1 MRYLIIILAL
11 VLMPT
16 LALAGKTAKG
26 KTAKYLVTCEA
37 ISGGQCKKECSES
50 EKAIKQI
57 EIAEGEQK
65 GEVAD
70 VDCSNSGKG
79 FVCCVEKKM
88 IKE

>member
-11 VLMPT
+11 VFIPT
-16 LALAGKTAKG
+16 VALAGKTTKG

-37 ISGGQCKKECSES
+37 ISGGQCKKECSEG

-57 EIAEGEQK
+57 EIGEGEQK

-70 VDCSNSGKG
+70 VDCSTSGKG
-79 FVCCVEKKM
+79 FVCCVEKKA

>member
-1 MRYLIIILAL
+1 MRYLLILVAL
-11 VLMPT
+11 VLIPT
-16 LALAGKTAKG
+16 VALAGNTTKG
-26 KTAKYLVTCEA
+26 RTAKYLVTCEV
-37 ISGGQCKKECSES
+37 ISGGQCKKECSQG

-70 VDCSNSGKG
+70 VDCSTSGKD
-79 FVCCVEKKM
+79 FVCCVEKKE

>member
-11 VLMPT
+11 VLIPMV
-16 LALAGKTAKG
+16 ALAG

-37 ISGGQCKKECSES
+37 ISGGQCKKECSEGD
-50 EKAIKQI
+50 KAIKQI

-70 VDCSNSGKG
+70 VDCSTSGKG

>member
-11 VLMPT
+11 VLIPT
-16 LALAGKTAKG
+16 AAFAE
-26 KTAKYLVTCEA
+26 KTAKYLVKCED
-37 ISGGQCKKECSES
+37 ISGGQCKKECSEG
-50 EKAIKQI
+50 EKSIKKI

-65 GEVAD
+65 GIVAD

-79 FVCCVEKKM
+79 FVCCVEKKK

>member
-1 MRYLIIILAL
+1 MRYVIIILVL
-11 VLMPT
+11 VFIPT
-16 LALAGKTAKG
+16 VALAEKTAKG

-37 ISGGQCKKECSES
+37 ISGGQCKKECSEG

-57 EIAEGEQK
+57 EIGEGEQK

-70 VDCSNSGKG
+70 VDCSTSGKG
-79 FVCCVEKKM
+79 FVCCVEKKA